1 MKTILYINEFNV
13 LNYKTFEKD
22 INGLYQISISEPFL
36 IVGIISNNL
45 LLEPNNDRMTSYDLL
60 PFERY
65 LMASTNV
72 DFKIQNHHFRTPNV
86 PFYLKTLPDFGIVSI
101 QDFVTLNLPIDIK
114 NRAFGCGGSIY
125 LNLMILNPDGSL
137 LLNYPI
143 DYYYAPFQTPI
154 LPQGG
159 QKWILTDVLGH
170 FLDSEPY
177 VVFDFVPPNQDN

>member
-13 LNYKTFEKD
+13 LNYKNFEKD

-45 LLEPNNDRMTSYDLL
+45 LLDPNSNRMTSYDLL

-72 DFKIQNHHFRTPNV
+72 DFKIQNHHFRTSNV
-86 PFYLKTLPDFGIVSI
+86 PFYLKILPDFGIISI
-101 QDFVTLNLPIDIK
+101 ENGVALNLPIDIK

-125 LNLMILNPDGSL
+125 INLMILNRDGSL
-137 LLNYPI
+137 LLNHPI
-143 DYYYAPFQTPI
+143 DYYYGPFP
-154 LPQGG
+154 LPVRPSGG
-159 QKWILTDVLGH
+159 QTWILTDVLGD
-170 FLDSEPY
+170 FLDSDPY
-177 VVFDFVPPNQDN
+177 VVFDLVPPNQDN